1 MPSMRLIFR
10 RALSHPERHRA
21 EGDRHLRRRFRVK
34 FSLSRR
40 SDEALCML
48 QAHRCSNH
56 VACAA
61 TTQPGTL
68 RPQPLNPDP
77 CNTVEVTRFA
87 RPGASPPAAQ
97 SGTDRDEA
105 VRILDRP
112 HAVGLLALCARRVPR
127 LRHTSLRFFFIL
139 NHSVV
144 WVESG
149 HGQTGGDS
157 GCENASTQSSA
168 LHPDNK
174 MIHGQRKPQ
183 VDPLRQDA
191 AVRLHDA
198 KLGFVPGNCCQEPK
212 SYALLKCVC
221 ACLS

>member
-21 EGDRHLRRRFRVK
+21 EGYRHLRRRFRVK

-40 SDEALCML
+40 SGEALCML
-48 QAHRCSNH
+48 QAHMCSNH

-97 SGTDRDEA
+97 SRTDRDEA

-112 HAVGLLALCARRVPR
+112 QAVGLLALCARRIP
-127 LRHTSLRFFFIL
+127 LRHTPLFVFFVGFRL
-139 NHSVV
+139 FQNGAGPLCRSNGRRQCVR
-144 WVESG
+144 G
-149 HGQTGGDS
+149 RN
-157 GCENASTQSSA
+157 NAKQCASS
-168 LHPDNK
+168 
-174 MIHGQRKPQ
+174 
-183 VDPLRQDA
+183 
-191 AVRLHDA
+191 
-198 KLGFVPGNCCQEPK
+198 
-212 SYALLKCVC
+212 
-221 ACLS
+221 

>member
-21 EGDRHLRRRFRVK
+21 EGDRHLRRRFRVT

-40 SDEALCML
+40 SSEALHML

-127 LRHTSLRFFFIL
+127 LRHTPLFVFFFRTT
-139 NHSVV
+139 V
-144 WVESG
+144 
-149 HGQTGGDS
+149 DS
-157 GCENASTQSSA
+157 GRSQQLVMVKREETVGART
-168 LHPDNK
+168 H
-174 MIHGQRKPQ
+174 QRK
-183 VDPLRQDA
+183 
-191 AVRLHDA
+191 AVRFILTTR
-198 KLGFVPGNCCQEPK
+198 
-212 SYALLKCVC
+212 
-221 ACLS
+221 

>member
-77 CNTVEVTRFA
+77 CNTAA
-87 RPGASPPAAQ
+87 R
-97 SGTDRDEA
+97 D
-105 VRILDRP
+105 
-112 HAVGLLALCARRVPR
+112 ALCPPRRV
-127 LRHTSLRFFFIL
+127 
-139 NHSVV
+139 
-144 WVESG
+144 
-149 HGQTGGDS
+149 
-157 GCENASTQSSA
+157 SA
-168 LHPDNK
+168 RSAERN
-174 MIHGQRKPQ
+174 
-183 VDPLRQDA
+183 
-191 AVRLHDA
+191 
-198 KLGFVPGNCCQEPK
+198 
-212 SYALLKCVC
+212 
-221 ACLS
+221 

>member
-21 EGDRHLRRRFRVK
+21 EGDRHLRRRFRVT

-40 SDEALCML
+40 SSEALHML

-112 HAVGLLALCARRVPR
+112 HAVGLLALCARRLAR
-127 LRHTSLRFFFIL
+127 LRHPPRFLFFFERRTR
-139 NHSVV
+139 NFFFRV
-144 WVESG
+144 
-149 HGQTGGDS
+149 HGQTGGESVRQD
-157 GCENASTQSSA
+157 ASTQSSA
-168 LHPDNK
+168 LHPDNM
-174 MIHGQRKPQ
+174 MIHGQRKP
-183 VDPLRQDA
+183 PWIHYAKMPPA
-191 AVRLHDA
+191 A
-198 KLGFVPGNCCQEPK
+198 
-212 SYALLKCVC
+212 S
-221 ACLS
+221 